1 MNKITK
7 ISPRPL
13 ALLIATVL
21 SGNVFAGDDD
31 MMNDGEIMVVYT
43 TAEEALKQQ
52 PGVSVITAKDIE
64 KSPPVNDLSDIIRT
78 MPGVNLTGNSASGSR
93 GNNRQ
98 IDIRGMGPEN
108 TLILIDGIPVTSRN
122 SVRYSWR
129 GERDTRGDTNWV
141 PAEMVERIE
150 VLRGPAAARY
160 GSGAAGGV
168 VNIITKQ
175 PTNDWH
181 GSLSLY
187 TNQPENDKE
196 GATRRANVNLSGPLI
211 DDVLTMRLY
220 GNINKTD
227 ADAADINTQQNGSY
241 AAGREGV
248 RNKDI
253 NTLLSW
259 KLTPEQIIDFDYS
272 YSRQG
277 NIYAGDT
284 QYSNG
289 NLSPGDLVSSLYGD
303 ETNRMYRQSWG
314 LTHNGIWDWGQS
326 KFGVYYEKTN
336 NTRMQE
342 GSTGKVEGMINNT
355 DYATSRLE
363 SYRSSGELNIPLF
376 WIVDQTLTLGAEWN
390 RDELDDPASMQ
401 ATDNAG
407 TIIGDVSGDPANR
420 STKNS
425 AT

>member
-1 MNKITK
+1 
-7 ISPRPL
+7 
-13 ALLIATVL
+13 
-21 SGNVFAGDDD
+21 
-31 MMNDGEIMVVYT
+31 
-43 TAEEALKQQ
+43 
-52 PGVSVITAKDIE
+52 
-64 KSPPVNDLSDIIRT
+64 
-78 MPGVNLTGNSASGSR
+78 
-93 GNNRQ
+93 
-98 IDIRGMGPEN
+98 
-108 TLILIDGIPVTSRN
+108 
-122 SVRYSWR
+122 
-129 GERDTRGDTNWV
+129 
-141 PAEMVERIE
+141 
-150 VLRGPAAARY
+150 
-160 GSGAAGGV
+160 
-168 VNIITKQ
+168 
-175 PTNDWH
+175 
-181 GSLSLY
+181 
-187 TNQPENDKE
+187 
-196 GATRRANVNLSGPLI
+196 
-211 DDVLTMRLY
+211 MRLY

-420 STKNS
+420 STKI
-425 AT
+425 ALP